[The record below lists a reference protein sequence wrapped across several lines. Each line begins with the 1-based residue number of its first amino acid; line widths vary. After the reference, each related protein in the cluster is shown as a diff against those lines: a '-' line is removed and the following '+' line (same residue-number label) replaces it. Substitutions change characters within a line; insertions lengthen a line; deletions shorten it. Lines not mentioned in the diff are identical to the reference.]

1 MKIPVFLNDDSGFN
15 KIKTFCSPKDTI
27 KKRDKQRQEENVQ
40 KLCLTQKNT
49 YIYVNK
55 HTNTYTQIP
64 YTSIIDNKI

>member
-1 MKIPVFLNDDSGFN
+1 MFKNCVSH
-15 KIKTFCSPKDTI
+15 K
-27 KKRDKQRQEENVQ
+27 
-40 KLCLTQKNT
+40 KNT